1 MCSCFVHIGLIATC
15 SLDIT
20 VPTDCYCIYTAHAHH
35 EEVAPHSIPITLPTS
50 LSLLS
55 VAGVWLRQ
63 DNSRHTSNKKH
74 VFIANLERETV
85 TNAQSRE
92 E

>member
-1 MCSCFVHIGLIATC
+1 MLQIVI
-15 SLDIT
+15 
-20 VPTDCYCIYTAHAHH
+20 VYAHH
-35 EEVAPHSIPITLPTS
+35 EEVVPHSVPITLS

-74 VFIANLERETV
+74 VFMVANLENQWT
-85 TNAQSRE
+85 TLKYSLTLDSLF
-92 E
+92 